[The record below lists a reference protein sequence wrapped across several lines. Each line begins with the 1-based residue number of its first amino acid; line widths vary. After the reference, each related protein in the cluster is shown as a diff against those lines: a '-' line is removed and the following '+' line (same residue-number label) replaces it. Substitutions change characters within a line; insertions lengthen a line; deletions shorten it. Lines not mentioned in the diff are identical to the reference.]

1 MIRVLGDTERKETME
16 NNIETDVIVNENE
29 NLQDLTTEAIV
40 EIVDEV
46 EETDVEPVTEIEPE
60 ATPEITEETTPEVEP
75 EVIEE
80 DEEETDTTGVVT
92 ATKLNVRELPNK
104 DSNVVFVLNKDDVVM
119 INTNSRQACEDFYEV
134 YTADGKCGFCMKQ
147 FINLK

>member
-29 NLQDLTTEAIV
+29 NLQDLTTETIV

-60 ATPEITEETTPEVEP
+60 VTPEVEP